1 MNCVCFSHSYFQAF
15 RGTVKPYG
23 AFNANDD
30 ANALQ
35 KAMKGLGTDEDTI
48 MKLLTARSNVQRQQ
62 IKAAYKTL
70 FGKDLVDHLKS
81 ELGGKFESLI
91 VGLMTAPIAYDAE
104 LLRHAIKGA
113 GTDEKVLIEIL
124 ASRTPDQVKEIIAT
138 YKNMYDHDLE
148 HDVTGDTGG
157 HFRRMLVILLQA
169 SRQQGVQEGTIES
182 DAKALFAA
190 GEQKFGTD
198 EEQFITILGNR
209 SAAHLQRVF
218 AAYMKLSGF
227 EIEESIQRETSGSLE
242 KILLAVVKC
251 ARSVPA
257 YFAECLYHSMK
268 GAGTDDETLIR
279 IMVTR
284 SEVDML
290 DIRKEFRRM
299 FATSLHAMIKGDTA
313 GDYRKSLVVF
323 YEEHLCN
330 PAMSFYAFRGTVK
343 PYGAFNANDDA
354 NALQKAMKGLGTDE
368 DTIMKLLTARS
379 NVQRQQIKAAYKTL
393 FGKDL
398 VDHLKSELGGKFE
411 SLIVGLMTAPI
422 AYDAELLRHA
432 IKGAGTDEKV
442 LIEILASRTPD
453 QVKEIIATY
462 KNMYDHDLE
471 HDVTGDT
478 GGHFRRMLVILLQ
491 VRPHLII
498 KCARSVPA
506 YFAECLYHSMK
517 GAGTDDETL
526 IRIMVTRSEV
536 DMLDIRKEFRRMFA
550 TSLHAMIKGDTSGD
564 YRKCLLLL
572 CGGED

>member
-1 MNCVCFSHSYFQAF
+1 MAF

-299 FATSLHAMIKGDTA
+299 FATSLHAMIKGDT
-313 GDYRKSLVVF
+313 
-323 YEEHLCN
+323 
-330 PAMSFYAFRGTVK
+330 
-343 PYGAFNANDDA
+343 
-354 NALQKAMKGLGTDE
+354 
-368 DTIMKLLTARS
+368 
-379 NVQRQQIKAAYKTL
+379 
-393 FGKDL
+393 
-398 VDHLKSELGGKFE
+398 
-411 SLIVGLMTAPI
+411 
-422 AYDAELLRHA
+422 
-432 IKGAGTDEKV
+432 
-442 LIEILASRTPD
+442 
-453 QVKEIIATY
+453 
-462 KNMYDHDLE
+462 
-471 HDVTGDT
+471 
-478 GGHFRRMLVILLQ
+478 
-491 VRPHLII
+491 
-498 KCARSVPA
+498 
-506 YFAECLYHSMK
+506 
-517 GAGTDDETL
+517 
-526 IRIMVTRSEV
+526 
-536 DMLDIRKEFRRMFA
+536 
-550 TSLHAMIKGDTSGD
+550 SGD

>member
-1 MNCVCFSHSYFQAF
+1 MNV
-15 RGTVKPYG
+15 V
-23 AFNANDD
+23 
-30 ANALQ
+30 
-35 KAMKGLGTDEDTI
+35 MK
-48 MKLLTARSNVQRQQ
+48 KL
-62 IKAAYKTL
+62 
-70 FGKDLVDHLKS
+70 DHDS

-104 LLRHAIKGA
+104 LLRHGA

-330 PAMSFYAFRGTVK
+330 PAMSFYVTDMLGTVK